1 VRAWGDATAAES
13 CFIQWD
19 YPQSRS
25 PGTYWCTDTD
35 GTALVIW
42 RGSYQVPSP
51 ESKARG
57 RQGALTYKRRHVRR
71 EPVAHTHCCG
81 QNTCDS
87 NSDQKRKRFFWK
99 PSHPQGLRH
108 LQATGLV
115 KACALDHSTL
125 SAQRGDTL
133 ETMCCAVLGRYSQT
147 VDCWSGVV
155 MMLRKNRSL
164 AAPCAGGGSRH
175 AASRTAASRTTRAVT
190 RDP

>member
-1 VRAWGDATAAES
+1 MGL
-13 CFIQWD
+13 
-19 YPQSRS
+19 S
-25 PGTYWCTDTD
+25 PITFTGYMLVYGWHS
-35 GTALVIW
+35 TALVIW

-51 ESKARG
+51 ETKARG
-57 RQGALTYKRRHVRR
+57 RQGALTYKRRHIRR

-115 KACALDHSTL
+115 KACALDPSTL

-155 MMLRKNRSL
+155 MMLRKVS
-164 AAPCAGGGSRH
+164 
-175 AASRTAASRTTRAVT
+175 SRTVRRRGESPCRVAHRRVT
-190 RDP
+190 HHKSRDP